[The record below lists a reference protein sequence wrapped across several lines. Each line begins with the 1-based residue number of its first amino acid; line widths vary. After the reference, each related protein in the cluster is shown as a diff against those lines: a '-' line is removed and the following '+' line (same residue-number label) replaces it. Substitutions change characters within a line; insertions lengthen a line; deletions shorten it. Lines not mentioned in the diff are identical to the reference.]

1 VNWWTNDPAL
11 HLVVLDGELA
21 VPCSPKTAYAG
32 LNPLIEDCS
41 AVRDGGREGGSAP
54 TQQTL
59 VNPVRSGRKQR

>member
-1 VNWWTNDPAL
+1 
-11 HLVVLDGELA
+11 VLDGELA

-32 LNPLIEDCS
+32 LNSLTEGCG
-41 AVRDGGREGGSAP
+41 AVRDSGQEGGLAP